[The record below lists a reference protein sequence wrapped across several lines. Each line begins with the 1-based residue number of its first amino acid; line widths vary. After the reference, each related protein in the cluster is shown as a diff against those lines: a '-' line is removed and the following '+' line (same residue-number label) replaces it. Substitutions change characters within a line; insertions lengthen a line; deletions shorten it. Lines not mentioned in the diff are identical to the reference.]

1 MSQDFKIQQNVKVG
15 NDPFSDWAATEG
27 VVDEEAQI
35 ALTEA
40 GVRFLDLPGLDRR
53 ADDYLN
59 LEAFNWF
66 VVNALE
72 SAGYRITK
80 K

>member
-1 MSQDFKIQQNVKVG
+1 MSDSFRIQQNVKVG
-15 NDPFSDWAATEG
+15 NDLFSDWADVER

-40 GVRFLDLPGLDRR
+40 GVRFLDLPGQPGR

-59 LEAFNWF
+59 LEALNWF
-66 VVNALE
+66 VINALE